1 MAIVI
6 HEERC
11 KGCGYCV
18 ETCKKGALSF
28 SEKMNAQGIVYVQV
42 DEEMCWMRYV
52 LYHMS
57 GHCIR
62 DQLKGGAG
70 FGKEN
75 FNEG

>member
-28 SEKMNAQGIVYVQV
+28 SEKMNAQGIVYVQA
-42 DEEMCWMRYV
+42 DEEKCVGCGMCYTICPDIV
-52 LYHMS
+52 FE
-57 GHCIR
+57 I
-62 DQLKGGAG
+62 
-70 FGKEN
+70 N
-75 FNEG
+75 

>member
-28 SEKMNAQGIVYVQV
+28 SEKMNAQGIVYVQA
-42 DEEMCWMRYV
+42 DEEKGVGCGMCYTICPDIV
-52 LYHMS
+52 FE
-57 GHCIR
+57 I
-62 DQLKGGAG
+62 
-70 FGKEN
+70 N
-75 FNEG
+75 